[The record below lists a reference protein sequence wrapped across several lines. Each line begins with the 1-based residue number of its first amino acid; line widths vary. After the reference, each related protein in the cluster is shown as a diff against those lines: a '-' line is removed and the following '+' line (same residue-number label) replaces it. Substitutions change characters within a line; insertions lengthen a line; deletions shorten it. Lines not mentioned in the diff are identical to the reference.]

1 VLWATACALAGA
13 FVDAND
19 QLHDDGAIVDGGQVN
34 TRRSGDTQKEESASG
49 LRGWQLAH
57 NPTVL
62 RKSFKNEK
70 DSKELGF
77 KVISIPGDQ
86 HTVKVQASYKY
97 VNGQQLVGRENGAI
111 TQVWNSGT
119 TNDNTAVQQKGEKW
133 EDMQLRQFVE
143 NVGKWSKPSPDTT
156 YVLGVGYDQ
165 STLEWT

>member
-13 FVDAND
+13 FVDANEP
-19 QLHDDGAIVDGGQVN
+19 LHDGGAIIGDGQVN
-34 TRRSGDTQKEESASG
+34 TRSGDTQKEESASG
-49 LRGWQLAH
+49 LRGWQLTH

-77 KVISIPGDQ
+77 RVISISGDQ
-86 HTVKVQASYKY
+86 HTVKVQASYKF
-97 VNGQQLVGRENGAI
+97 VNGQQLVSKENGAI
-111 TQVWNSGT
+111 TQVWSSGA

-143 NVGKWSKPSPDTT
+143 NVGKWSKPSLDTT
-156 YVLGVGYDQ
+156 YELGDGYEQ
-165 STLEWT
+165 SGLERT